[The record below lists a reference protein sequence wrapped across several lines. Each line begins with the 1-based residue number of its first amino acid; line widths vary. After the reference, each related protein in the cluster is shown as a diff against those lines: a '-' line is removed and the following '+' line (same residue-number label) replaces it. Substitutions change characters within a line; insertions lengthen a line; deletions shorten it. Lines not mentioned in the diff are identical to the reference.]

1 MKKSIG
7 LTRVEAQK
15 KLLEVG
21 NNEIVAKPLQ
31 TPLQILFAQ
40 FTSIL
45 IILLILASIAS
56 ILLGDVLDGIFI
68 LLIVIL
74 NGILGFVQEYKAEK
88 AIAALKKM
96 TISTIRVVRNGIEQ
110 KIDSKSLVPG
120 DVIFLEE
127 GDKIP
132 ADCEIIESLHFE
144 VNEASLTGESM
155 AIKKNMTD
163 TESRHIFLGTIA
175 VKGRAKAMV
184 IATGMNTRFGK
195 IAYSLSQIKSD
206 ETPLQKKLNVLGKQL
221 GFLAIGASFIVF
233 IIGILKNYQFMEMV
247 FISIS
252 LAVAAVPEGLPA
264 VITITL
270 AVGMQRMARKQAILR
285 KLSSIEALGNATVI
299 ATDKTGTLTRN
310 EMQVVK
316 FYIDRE
322 IYLTSKTDVDF
333 STKSFASLLKTG
345 ILCNN
350 ASLREENEN
359 KYTVL
364 GDTTEGALLLFG
376 KNYGQTTDKVK
387 NQGKLIEEFAFDPN
401 EKKMSVVWEDDLGRY
416 IYSKGAP
423 ESMLERCIEEYP
435 NQKEEIKQTNIK
447 LASEGLRVLA
457 LAYRKTS
464 TVPKN
469 RADAEKDLTF
479 IGLVGIADP
488 HREEVEEA
496 LVLAESAGIRT
507 VMITGDNEL
516 TAKAI
521 GISIGLI
528 KEGDRV
534 VTGRE
539 FDEMSDSEAKKL
551 LDSIRIFARTNPDHK
566 LRVVRLLQ
574 EMGHVVVVTG
584 DGVNDALAIKKADV
598 GVAMGITGTDVAKEA
613 SDMVITDDN
622 YATLVVAVEE
632 GRIIFDNIKSA
643 IKYLVGCNVGEVV
656 AVLIGMLLGWPLIL
670 TPLQLLYVNLVT
682 DGLPAIALAVSPKS
696 EDIMKRKPRKNN
708 SLFGKHDIPWFV
720 EISFFTAF
728 VTLAAFFIGYRTG
741 DVVMARTLAFCTI
754 VLVQQFILLD
764 VWARNRSAFKKSIF
778 TNKIFLFNFTFPLV
792 LQFFIVY
799 FEPLT
804 KIFKT
809 TQISLDQ
816 IGIVIMLSCILLIV
830 SEIRKFF
837 NQKVVNN
844 SNS

>member
-1 MKKSIG
+1 MKKTTG
-7 LTRVEAQK
+7 LTGVEAQK
-15 KLLEVG
+15 KLTEVG
-21 NNEIVAKPLQ
+21 NNEIIAKPLQ

-45 IILLILASIAS
+45 IILLIFASIAS
-56 ILLGDVLDGIFI
+56 VFLGDVLDGIFI

-96 TISTIRVVRNGIEQ
+96 TISTIRVIRDGFEQ
-110 KIDSKSLVPG
+110 KIDSKLLVPG

-132 ADCEIIESLHFE
+132 ADCEVIESLHFE

-155 AIKKNMTD
+155 AIKKNLKD
-163 TESRHIFLGTIA
+163 EESRQVFLGTIA

-195 IAYSLSQIKSD
+195 IAHSLSQIKSE

-221 GFLAIGASFIVF
+221 GFMAIGASVIVF
-233 IIGILKNYQFMEMV
+233 FIGILEKYQFMEMI
-247 FISIS
+247 FTSIS

-316 FYIDRE
+316 FFVDKKV
-322 IYLTSKTDVDF
+322 YLANKTDVDF

-345 ILCNN
+345 MICNN
-350 ASLREENEN
+350 ASLTEEAEN
-359 KYTVL
+359 KYTIL

-376 KNYGQTTDKVK
+376 KNYGQTASGVK
-387 NQGKLIEEFAFDPN
+387 NQGKLIEEFAFNPN
-401 EKKMSVVWEDDLGRY
+401 EKTMSVVWEDDLGRY
-416 IYSKGAP
+416 IYTKGAP
-423 ESMLERCIEEYP
+423 ESMLDRCVEDYP
-435 NQKEEIKQTNIK
+435 NQKEEIKKANEK

-464 TVPKN
+464 TIPKN
-469 RADAEKDLTF
+469 REEAEKNLSF
-479 IGLVGIADP
+479 LGLVGIADP

-528 KEGDRV
+528 KSGDRV
-534 VTGRE
+534 ITGRE

-551 LDSIRIFARTNPDHK
+551 LNSIRIFARTNPNHK

-574 EMGHVVVVTG
+574 EMGHIVVVTG

-632 GRIIFDNIKSA
+632 GRVIFDNIKSA
-643 IKYLVGCNVGEVV
+643 IKYLVGCNIGEVV
-656 AVLIGMLLGWPLIL
+656 AVLIGMFLGWPLIL

-682 DGLPAIALAVSPKS
+682 DGLPAIALAVAPKS
-696 EDIMKRKPRKNN
+696 DEIMKRKPRKNN

-720 EISFFTAF
+720 EVSFLTALA
-728 VTLAAFFIGYRTG
+728 TLVAFYIGHKTG
-741 DVVMARTLAFCTI
+741 DVVLGRTLAFCTI
-754 VLVQQFILLD
+754 ILVQHFILLD
-764 VWARNRSAFKKSIF
+764 VWAHNHSAFKKNIF
-778 TNKIFLFNFTFPLV
+778 TNKVFLFTFTFPLV

-799 FEPLT
+799 FQPLA

-809 TQISLDQ
+809 TPISLNQ
-816 IGIVIMLSCILLIV
+816 MGIVFMVSFILLIV

-837 NQKVVNN
+837 SHKITNK
-844 SNS
+844 SNL